1 MKVVVGMGERDAP
14 LGLSGI
20 NEHALKMNRRQ
31 ASSAMIF
38 DGV

>member
-1 MKVVVGMGERDAP
+1 MKVFVGMGERYAP
-14 LGLSGI
+14 LELSGV
-20 NEHALKMNRRQ
+20 NEHALKINRRQ